1 MPLNLVRNDITK
13 MQVDAIVN
21 AAKNSLLG
29 GGGAWTE
36 QFIGLPDRG
45 FLRNLPLSA
54 AAQPGTPL
62 KPADIIFRANML
74 FITWDLFSTAIFMGK
89 DSFCT
94 PVTAVLWRL
103 LRKTGAKPWRFR

>member
-29 GGGAWTE
+29 GGGRGE
-36 QFIGLPDRG
+36 QFIGLPERG

-62 KPADIIFRANML
+62 
-74 FITWDLFSTAIFMGK
+74 
-89 DSFCT
+89 
-94 PVTAVLWRL
+94 
-103 LRKTGAKPWRFR
+103 